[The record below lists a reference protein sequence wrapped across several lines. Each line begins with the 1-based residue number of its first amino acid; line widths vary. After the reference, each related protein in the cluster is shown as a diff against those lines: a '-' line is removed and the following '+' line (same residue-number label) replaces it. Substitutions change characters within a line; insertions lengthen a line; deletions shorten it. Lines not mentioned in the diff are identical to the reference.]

1 MDIVMTAILQ
11 RLESMD
17 TRLAKL
23 DSIESTVNNITQRTD
38 KIEHKVNN
46 LETKLCDI
54 ANSRAFESDQIEY
67 IQQKQT
73 EIELKLKEIKT
84 AQEQSIKESDIE
96 YRRIEQQR
104 QELSKNLIFYKI
116 PDIDDDDNECKI
128 EILKFIENE
137 MKIPDAT
144 KTIKIESATRWGKFK
159 EEKTRP
165 VQVIFEIFPDREKV
179 RNKLI

>member
-1 MDIVMTAILQ
+1 MDTQSSGDSGDIANIVL
-11 RLESMD
+11 D

-23 DSIESTVNNITQRTD
+23 DSIESAVNNITQRTD

-54 ANSRAFESDQIEY
+54 ENSRAFESDQIDY
-67 IQQKQT
+67 LQQKQT
-73 EIELKLKEIKT
+73 EIELKLVKEIKT
-84 AQEQSIKESDIE
+84 VQEQSIKESDIE

-116 PDIDDDDNECKI
+116 PDIDDDDNDKCKI
-128 EILKFIENE
+128 EVLKFIENE

-144 KTIKIESATRWGKFK
+144 KTIKIESATRWGK
-159 EEKTRP
+159 
-165 VQVIFEIFPDREKV
+165 
-179 RNKLI
+179 L